1 MMFGPFPPSS
11 RSGRFRLVAASRMI
25 CWPTSTEPVKQILS
39 TPGWRAS
46 AAPATEPLPGTTFTA
61 PGGKPASF
69 VSRAISSALSG
80 VYSAG
85 LRMTVFP
92 AAAITSSTSAS
103 RASATWAKTSSLWGW
118 CTGKVA
124 PEWAGTNSPPTKRPY
139 RVTSVMHATKVK
151 GGKEL
156 VPPSHGFVHGFSRSG
171 EPLNSHIPLPRRGA
185 RMEGEDSSN
194 SGVKYLVGKTAG
206 KSGVIAGLVAT
217 HIATIFGLWFYGAR
231 LPKFDFPSLNGYIY
245 VGLPFGFTH
254 PDVAFVVGGVF
265 HYVDGILFGLIFALV
280 VSPMMGRIIKPLAAM
295 TPTANYI
302 KGLIWGWTL
311 WIISSALWM
320 PLLIGPILAPYGAPV
335 GTFLTSFGP

>member
-1 MMFGPFPPSS
+1 
-11 RSGRFRLVAASRMI
+11 
-25 CWPTSTEPVKQILS
+25 
-39 TPGWRAS
+39 
-46 AAPATEPLPGTTFTA
+46 
-61 PGGKPASF
+61 
-69 VSRAISSALSG
+69 
-80 VYSAG
+80 
-85 LRMTVFP
+85 
-92 AAAITSSTSAS
+92 
-103 RASATWAKTSSLWGW
+103 
-118 CTGKVA
+118 
-124 PEWAGTNSPPTKRPY
+124 
-139 RVTSVMHATKVK
+139 
-151 GGKEL
+151 
-156 VPPSHGFVHGFSRSG
+156 
-171 EPLNSHIPLPRRGA
+171 
-185 RMEGEDSSN
+185 MEGEDSSN

-245 VGLPFGFTH
+245 LGLPFGFTH

-280 VSPMMGRIIKPLAAM
+280 VSPMMGRVIKPLAAM

-335 GTFLTSFGP
+335 GTFLTSFGPYGVQALLANLLWHTIWGANLGLIFSPRPASGGVRSWTRATAAEMR